1 MGSKAKYTPQGGMI
15 MKLFTVSNNNLKFG
29 DRLVPSF
36 YYYTTIIKEEHRKKG
51 IEYFVLGDYASVSD
65 GEHSAIPR
73 NNKEGIRYLYG
84 RNIKEGVV
92 DFDPISD
99 DSYIYPYDYESFKR
113 CHIKENDVL
122 IAIYGTVGKSAI
134 YKEEYI
140 GVAGIPR
147 HISNITL
154 KKNAPITPEYLT
166 AYFRSKEGKK
176 QIFSTITG
184 NIQQLFS
191 LKNIRQFEVPII
203 DNKTMS
209 IITENEKTA
218 LNYEMEANKRIKAAQ
233 SEFYNGLKFDIKAI
247 IRDFCFSVN
256 SEDVFK
262 NNTWSMNF
270 YDRLYVKVADALV
283 KNNGCYTIREIATT
297 KHGDEV
303 GSNCYKEFVDRDLS
317 DKSFIRTSDIVNHE
331 VDLYPDYY
339 IDQCDAK
346 DVKQKCEAGDVIFT
360 KDGKVG
366 CTGMITSSD
375 DVILSSGIEIIRL
388 KESAKKEGLT
398 QEYLFTALSIQ
409 EVGLYGAIRRTV
421 VASTIPH
428 LREERLRDI
437 EIPKMEKKHIE
448 RITELIK
455 EAFELKSKR
464 KELLKKNYLILE
476 KHFA

>member
-1 MGSKAKYTPQGGMI
+1 
-15 MKLFTVSNNNLKFG
+15 
-29 DRLVPSF
+29 
-36 YYYTTIIKEEHRKKG
+36 
-51 IEYFVLGDYASVSD
+51 
-65 GEHSAIPR
+65 
-73 NNKEGIRYLYG
+73 
-84 RNIKEGVV
+84 
-92 DFDPISD
+92 
-99 DSYIYPYDYESFKR
+99 
-113 CHIKENDVL
+113 
-122 IAIYGTVGKSAI
+122 
-134 YKEEYI
+134 
-140 GVAGIPR
+140 
-147 HISNITL
+147 
-154 KKNAPITPEYLT
+154 
-166 AYFRSKEGKK
+166 
-176 QIFSTITG
+176 
-184 NIQQLFS
+184 
-191 LKNIRQFEVPII
+191 
-203 DNKTMS
+203 MS